1 MVDITS
7 TFRACLLEATLS
19 SRNGSVGKAPRSK
32 GNKRHAFSVR
42 AEDILAD
49 IKRVESFLTEEDVMG
64 LSSEET
70 DDIET
75 GALSILRTTKL
86 LIGKYKKDLES
97 GPKLSSQVV
106 SHFLGVAEILERKL
120 RVVEQVFIRQREC
133 RIEGMKIKREM
144 SRLENFKSPPPA
156 PKKEVDNFIHEEEDE
171 EDELSPEE
179 LQLFQRENASMFE
192 ELQRTQNEVSSIEN
206 KVVKIA
212 ELQELFSEKILQQ
225 KDDIEL
231 VSQNA
236 LAASENIKD
245 GNEELRKAIQNKASI
260 RVYILFSLLVLSF
273 SLLFLDWYNP

>member
-144 SRLENFKSPPPA
+144 K
-156 PKKEVDNFIHEEEDE
+156 VDNFIHEEEDE

-192 ELQRTQNEVSSIEN
+192 ELQRTQNE
-206 KVVKIA
+206 VVKIA